1 MQRLKF
7 SVHGIETIKNFFKKK
22 DCEKLY
28 KTAIKKINFND
39 LFKSENN
46 FQKIKKFKDVNPR
59 IGKNLIEKMN
69 TEFIFLDEKFM
80 KLMSKVLGNS
90 WKVLDYKFVCGVPEK
105 IIPSWV
111 KKKMKGEFVPNL
123 GPYIR
128 EKYQNVTYFMGIDYH
143 QDIID
148 FAERESDFIT
158 AYIYINDVDRNSS
171 PIKII
176 PKSHTIGASVFPHKI
191 KVKNNEYLEVF
202 NDNNKKILT
211 KPIEIVGKT
220 GQLSFW
226 HCSIMH
232 GTKPMNSDKP
242 RLSVRILIEKN
253 KKEIGNCII
262 DKVNKNI
269 NGKLS
274 LNQTRRDLTKKGNS
288 IIKGNFL
295 NKN

>member
-1 MQRLKF
+1 MQKLKF

-69 TEFIFLDEKFM
+69 TEFIFLDKKFM
-80 KLMSKVLGNS
+80 KLMSKVLGDS

-158 AYIYINDVDRNSS
+158 AYIYINNVDRNSS

-202 NDNNKKILT
+202 NDNNKKIST

-274 LNQTRRDLTKKGNS
+274 LKQTRRDLTKKGNS

>member
-1 MQRLKF
+1 MQKLKF
-7 SVHGIETIKNFFKKK
+7 SIHGIETIKNFFKKK

-39 LFKSENN
+39 LFKSEKN

-69 TEFIFLDEKFM
+69 TEFIFLDKKFM

-226 HCSIMH
+226 HCSTMH

>member
-242 RLSVRILIEKN
+242 RLSVRISIEKN